1 MSQRS
6 KDADFESTL
15 WSLNCILEHCLAGGE
30 ICLLDIL
37 FVYLLFLN
45 LTSLALPQL
54 NTFRGRFDYI
64 VAFNRSV
71 NIVTFKRP
79 NKIYSLKTTNMTQT
93 TIITI
98 VFILFV
104 LAGLKKQDFKEVE

>member
-1 MSQRS
+1 MV
-6 KDADFESTL
+6 L
-15 WSLNCILEHCLAGGE
+15 
-30 ICLLDIL
+30 L

-45 LTSLALPQL
+45 LTSLALPQF

-79 NKIYSLKTTNMTQT
+79 NKIYSLKTTNMAQT

-98 VFILFV
+98 VLILFV
-104 LAGLKKQDFKEVE
+104 FAGLQKEDFKEVE

>member
-1 MSQRS
+1 ML
-6 KDADFESTL
+6 T
-15 WSLNCILEHCLAGGE
+15 CTLEHCLAGGE

-45 LTSLALPQL
+45 LTSSALPQF
-54 NTFRGRFDYI
+54 NTFRGRFDNI
-64 VAFNRSV
+64 IAFNRSV
-71 NIVTFKRP
+71 NVVTFKRP
-79 NKIYSLKTTNMTQT
+79 NKIYSLKNNIMTQT

-104 LAGLKKQDFKEVE
+104 FAGLRKEDFTEVD